1 MRSNKR
7 LKADEFEALLPYL
20 ERLGDRNV
28 KGARAIMVDG
38 RQQNQVAAEMGVSKA
53 TASAVVC
60 RVWELHLEH
69 GTRPIGWV
77 SVSVALPPDL
87 AEVVKDMERK
97 ALENYKAA
105 S

>member
-7 LKADEFEALLPYL
+7 LKADEFEMLLPYL
-20 ERLGDRNV
+20 QRLGDSNIDA
-28 KGARAIMVDG
+28 ARDIMVNG

-60 RVWELHLEH
+60 RVWALHLEH
-69 GTRPIGWV
+69 GTRPVGWV
-77 SVSVALPPDL
+77 NVSVALPPDL

-97 ALENYKAA
+97 ALEKHKAA